1 MSDNTL
7 KKLGVWI
14 IVGLFAAYVASVILV
29 IVLTEVPTWG
39 VVTYAAVMLILL
51 IALAYEGWERIKEI
65 DGGLEDAVDNY

>member
-39 VVTYAAVMLILL
+39 VVTYAAVMLIIL

>member
-1 MSDNTL
+1 MSDNAL

>member
-65 DGGLEDAVDNY
+65 NGGLEDAVDNY